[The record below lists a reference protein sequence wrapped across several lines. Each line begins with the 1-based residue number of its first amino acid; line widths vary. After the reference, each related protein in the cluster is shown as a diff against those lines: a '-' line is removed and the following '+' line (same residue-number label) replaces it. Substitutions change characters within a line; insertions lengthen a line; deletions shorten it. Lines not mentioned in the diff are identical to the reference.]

1 MIWNINCNSKYICV
15 FRIKL
20 KKLWTNNLGS
30 TRIDQGYAKTSLFIV
45 NESST
50 PMLFNVHWQN
60 GCDNVDQEHEELS
73 GHDTFIKH
81 ENDKHKKVVDIR
93 VSYSA

>member
-1 MIWNINCNSKYICV
+1 MKMANKQNAITAQ
-15 FRIKL
+15 IKTIARKAL
-20 KKLWTNNLGS
+20 SRVCKD
-30 TRIDQGYAKTSLFIV
+30 IFIV

-50 PMLFNVHWQN
+50 PMLFNVHCQN
-60 GCDNVDQEHEELS
+60 GCDNVDQEHEELLS

-81 ENDKHKKVVDIR
+81 ENDKHKKAVDIR

>member
-1 MIWNINCNSKYICV
+1 MKMANKQIAITPQIKTIARKQLSRICKG
-15 FRIKL
+15 I
-20 KKLWTNNLGS
+20 
-30 TRIDQGYAKTSLFIV
+30 FIV

-50 PMLFNVHWQN
+50 PMLLNVHCQN
-60 GCDNVDQEHEELS
+60 GGDNVDQEHEELS

-93 VSYSA
+93 LSYSA